1 MNPIFIMSVAAAMFS
16 GAAYAMQQKTAAP
29 VVQVYKSPT
38 CGCCSKWIEHMRT
51 SGFDVRATNVDDM
64 TAVKASYRVPEQLQ
78 SCHTATVDGYAIE
91 GHVPAW
97 DVRRVLK
104 ERPRLAED
112 PEVARVAGI
121 AVPGM
126 PAGSPGMETPGTK
139 PQPFNVMSFDSHGKT
154 SVFAKY

>member
-1 MNPIFIMSVAAAMFS
+1 MPHNRMNPIFIMSLAAAMFS
-16 GAAYAMQQKTAAP
+16 GAAYATQQKTAAP
-29 VVQVYKSPT
+29 VVQVFKSPS
-38 CGCCSKWIEHMRT
+38 CGCCAKWIEHMRT

-64 TAVKASYRVPEQLQ
+64 TAVKTSYRVPEQLQ

-104 ERPRLAED
+104 ERPRI
-112 PEVARVAGI
+112 AGI

-126 PAGSPGMETPGTK
+126 PVGSPGMETPGTK
-139 PQPFNVMSFDSHGKT
+139 PQPFNVMSFDGHGKT